1 MSKKIKFLSLL
12 LTLLVIP
19 LCFSSCSKD
28 DDEPNDSAYY
38 DFSIIWDV
46 VDKGDYTTAEAM
58 MLVAELTEECEK
70 IFTACTTARAIN
82 EFNEFCE
89 QMRYELATDF
99 DEITIKAKL
108 VRNEGN
114 KTIATKTFY
123 IKPDGTILKLPANN
137 NVSIS
142 AIEEQ

>member
-1 MSKKIKFLSLL
+1 MSKNIKFLSLL
-12 LTLLVIP
+12 LTLLVMP
-19 LCFSSCSKD
+19 LYLSSCNND

-46 VDKGDYTTAEAM
+46 VDKGVYTTAEAM
-58 MLVAELTEECEK
+58 TLVADLTNMSENL
-70 IFTACTTARAIN
+70 FTACTTARAIN

-89 QMRYELATDF
+89 QMRYELATDC

-114 KTIATKTFY
+114 KTVATKTFY
-123 IKPDGTILKLPANN
+123 IKPDGTILKLPANHGMN
-137 NVSIS
+137 KST
-142 AIEEQ
+142 IEE